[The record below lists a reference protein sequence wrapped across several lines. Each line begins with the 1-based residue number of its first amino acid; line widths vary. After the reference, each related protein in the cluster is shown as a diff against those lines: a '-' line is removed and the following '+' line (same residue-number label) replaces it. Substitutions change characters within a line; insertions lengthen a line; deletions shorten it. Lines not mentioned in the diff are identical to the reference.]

1 MNRLSG
7 KRWLRRCGALVA
19 SVTFTTFAASPAHT
33 QHFADEIEDFALE
46 DAIEIVVLPRELQAV
61 DGEGGGRIT
70 TRLEIGEQV
79 TWSGAQG
86 RVAIVVTDRR
96 LLAVSTRS
104 GAWQSA
110 RFRRGEA
117 PPPGALLGGRVAV
130 AYTNKRAFGFDGGS
144 GNLIETSLGPREAV
158 FDAAAGQNVGV
169 VVTGRRAL
177 GLSARAGGFFDA
189 PIHVGED
196 VLSLSARSGFA
207 SVYTTDR
214 ILTFRALRGS
224 WEEERPS
231 RR

>member
-1 MNRLSG
+1 M
-7 KRWLRRCGALVA
+7 RRFVALVV
-19 SVTFTTFAASPAHT
+19 SVLFATLSARPAHAER
-33 QHFADEIEDFALE
+33 FADEIEDFALE
-46 DAIEIVVLPRELQAV
+46 DAIEIVLLPRELQAV
-61 DGEGGGRIT
+61 DGEGGGRTT
-70 TRLEIGEQV
+70 TRLEIGERV
-79 TWSGAQG
+79 TWSEAQG

-110 RFRRGEA
+110 RFRRGEV
-117 PPPGALLGGRVAV
+117 PPAGALLGGRVAV
-130 AYTNKRAFGFDGGS
+130 AFTNKRAFGFDGGS

-177 GLSARAGGFFDA
+177 GLSARAGGFFET
-189 PIHVGED
+189 PIRVGEEI
-196 VLSLSARSGFA
+196 VSLSAKSGFA